1 MLQKLI
7 SYFWWIEWEDSIKGP
22 YKTKLAAGMMLQ
34 VLLSAGLQLPF
45 QRFLFIKSSLMLHVL
60 PLKAVRSSSCCLTTK
75 QELNNDI
82 KFT

>member
-45 QRFLFIKSSLMLHVL
+45 QRFFI
-60 PLKAVRSSSCCLTTK
+60 
-75 QELNNDI
+75 
-82 KFT
+82 